1 MAKKS
6 RITAIMASVAAIC
19 MTVGLG
25 ACEGQV
31 PTVSSK
37 STSEA
42 AASPDLTEAQE
53 KKIRTQILKTLDQA
67 NQDHNTDILPT
78 IMSGPALQVRTSE
91 LITARATGTLDKKTT
106 IPTDISQTIIP
117 TDTGWPRTV
126 FAITTTT
133 EDQQS
138 KRLLVLR
145 QDSPRQ
151 NYKLWGVTRLFQG
164 AQLPKFAIASIG
176 SQMGDENDAGLVA
189 TPKEAVTQ
197 YVDVLQNGTNSQYA
211 SLIAD
216 DYFRQAMASQ
226 TQTVQEGMERNKGT
240 LQQTFSAV
248 DGSIVC
254 MRAADGGELVVAQ
267 INNEMVRQAGE
278 GRQSLPASDSETALF
293 GGATATS
300 TMKVTYVSMV
310 ALYIPPE
317 GSDQQITAVGAE
329 WQPVKVEA
337 L

>member
-6 RITAIMASVAAIC
+6 RITAIMASAAAVC
-19 MTVGLG
+19 MTFGLG

-31 PTVSSK
+31 PTVSGTIS
-37 STSEA
+37 SEA
-42 AASPDLTEAQE
+42 AASPDLTETQE
-53 KKIRTQILKTLDQA
+53 KKIRTQILETLDQA
-67 NQDHNTDILPT
+67 NQDRNIDILPT

-91 LITARATGTLDKKTT
+91 LITARTTGQLDKKTT

-117 TDTGWPRTV
+117 TDSGWPRTV

-138 KRLLVLR
+138 KRLLVLK

-151 NYKLWGVTRLFQG
+151 NYKLWGVARLFQG

-176 SQMGDENDAGLVA
+176 SQMGDENDEGLVA
-189 TPKEAVTQ
+189 TPKEAVAQ
-197 YVDVLQNGTNSQYA
+197 YVDVLQNDTNSQYA
-211 SLIAD
+211 DMIAD
-216 DYFRQAMASQ
+216 DYFRQAMVSQ
-226 TQTVQEGMERNKGT
+226 TQTVQEGMQRNEGT

-248 DGSIVC
+248 DGSLAC

-267 INNEMVRQAGE
+267 INNEMIREAGA

-293 GGATATS
+293 GSATATS

-317 GSDQQITAVGAE
+317 GSDQQITTVGAE